1 MRAKI
6 PVWVLLI
13 SLVSFG
19 LVGYIVWHLS
29 NGAEVANSKAS
40 KPHAGVVYAPI
51 SKSLLPNGAWRPTPE
66 QASEAQRAS
75 NITCFETTPTS
86 ASSWSPRRSD
96 GLCHIEDALPSPT
109 LLPQPPTPQ
118 PHMVSITNGALT
130 IGAGAFSWYSFVIP
144 QGTTIPSVT
153 GRFIASGG
161 AGNDV
166 QVYILDDDGFVN
178 FKNGHAARAY
188 YNSGRVTQAAIG
200 AELPNLPA
208 TYYLVFDNRFSA
220 ITPKAVN
227 VNASLNYMQ

>member
-19 LVGYIVWHLS
+19 LVGYIVWHWS
-29 NGAEVANSKAS
+29 NGAKAENSTVNTPRTSA
-40 KPHAGVVYAPI
+40 VDAPV
-51 SKSLLPNGAWRPTPE
+51 STSRLPKGTWRPTPE

-96 GLCHIEDALPSPT
+96 GLCHIEDALPSPA
-109 LLPQPPTPQ
+109 LLAQRLAPQ
-118 PHMVSITNGALT
+118 PHIVSITNGALT

-144 QGTTIPSVT
+144 QGTTTPSVT

-178 FKNGHAARAY
+178 FKNGHEARAY